1 MLSILRTPNTSVSPS
16 ATMKS
21 HDAWI
26 SPSRTI
32 VRKKFIGLFSRRSS
46 MKAAAQHGTRA
57 RAPASASVSSGA
69 SLVHAPLQACFT
81 NRLWSV
87 ALGALHAAL
96 DPVQRLDPGWRI
108 DAFSREVLDV
118 DEIDPLG
125 VGIILGPTERDR
137 LDRLV
142 AVGQFYLDE
151 TAWRLPLQTA
161 HRGDE
166 FIG

>member
-1 MLSILRTPNTSVSPS
+1 MLRILRTPNTSVSPS

-57 RAPASASVSSGA
+57 RAP
-69 SLVHAPLQACFT
+69 VHAPLQACFT

-87 ALGALHAAL
+87 APGALHAAL

-108 DAFSREVLDV
+108 DAFSREVLNV
-118 DEIDPLG
+118 HEIDPLG

-142 AVGQFYLDE
+142 AVGQFHLDE
-151 TAWRLPLQTA
+151 TAWRLPLQTG
-161 HRGDE
+161 HRDDE